1 MATSPKRDAAKAL
14 YNAIELVLH
23 KECEKYTGE
32 AKNAFRY
39 HVQRHTAKLLPKLAK
54 AAGMYTSE
62 KDIRVGDKLL
72 HEAFGHGTVREVYD
86 DGFIA
91 VEFTKGGLRKF
102 VAKLALNKITRT
114 KQGVTPKRRREPKFF
129 QEGEANSV

>member
-62 KDIRVGDKLL
+62 KDILKVVRSLFLDDLRQEFEEIKSDNGLLDLLVALMRLAGKLDL
-72 HEAFGHGTVREVYD
+72 DRRERIEQAAFAFGP
-86 DGFIA
+86 F
-91 VEFTKGGLRKF
+91 L
-102 VAKLALNKITRT
+102 
-114 KQGVTPKRRREPKFF
+114 
-129 QEGEANSV
+129 